1 MSGADDEEAEVLARR
16 ELATQLARIATE
28 VGARCEHARGA
39 WQTRAAPVVA
49 RRETREQARAWL
61 RLCMRAWREQT
72 DGARAHA
79 GRWER
84 RWAHAGAGGDCA
96 LAARVRMPAGC
107 AVLWEEEGWR
117 VRVLLEWQ
125 RLVNGGRVMAKR
137 SGTVGVMGAHL
148 RRPSEDAERDAQHVQ
163 PDAHEAGASGSCD
176 AVTLDMTE
184 ASPRSQVPAV
194 ETCINPSAHTNMAI
208 LEAGHRPGKCALAY
222 ASLCPK
228 TSILGLS
235 NAPLRSVSGYTH
247 AIQHVHQV
255 LYGGM
260 TPSQRDIPPP
270 T

>member
-1 MSGADDEEAEVLARR
+1 
-16 ELATQLARIATE
+16 
-28 VGARCEHARGA
+28 
-39 WQTRAAPVVA
+39 
-49 RRETREQARAWL
+49 
-61 RLCMRAWREQT
+61 MRAWREQT

-194 ETCINPSAHTNMAI
+194 ETCINASVTRTRRTDTTLTLRYAARVQLTGHLDGRLAHARRKR
-208 LEAGHRPGKCALAY
+208 GDG
-222 ASLCPK
+222 
-228 TSILGLS
+228 
-235 NAPLRSVSGYTH
+235 
-247 AIQHVHQV
+247 
-255 LYGGM
+255 
-260 TPSQRDIPPP
+260 
-270 T
+270 

>member
-1 MSGADDEEAEVLARR
+1 MQSSSAIACRARLGHLLVALLVRRLHRFLAALARGSHCRGVCTCTCAHLAEAVARRTVLRRVVYGGVDLANLEALTDDEEAEVLARR

-137 SGTVGVMGAHL
+137 SGTVGVTGAHL
-148 RRPSEDAERDAQHVQ
+148 RRPNV
-163 PDAHEAGASGSCD
+163 
-176 AVTLDMTE
+176 
-184 ASPRSQVPAV
+184 
-194 ETCINPSAHTNMAI
+194 
-208 LEAGHRPGKCALAY
+208 K
-222 ASLCPK
+222 
-228 TSILGLS
+228 
-235 NAPLRSVSGYTH
+235 
-247 AIQHVHQV
+247 
-255 LYGGM
+255 
-260 TPSQRDIPPP
+260 
-270 T
+270 